1 MKISEIRG
9 LGINELQTKKN
20 EMAEELFRLKIRHAG
35 GQLES
40 TATQGRLRRDIARIH
55 TVMKEKEAAG

>member
-1 MKISEIRG
+1 
-9 LGINELQTKKN
+9 L
-20 EMAEELFRLKIRHAG
+20 AEELFRLKIRHAS

-40 TATQGRLRRDIARIH
+40 PATLGRLRRDIARIA